1 MSGARCQVSGIRCQ
15 VLGVMTLCHTQLSRR
30 VSASVTNVTRDRV
43 VTDVNPSS
51 GDIIKLT
58 ITPGV
63 LTPRRKSRSAGSK
76 IASVGL
82 PVLVG

>member
-1 MSGARCQVSGIRCQ
+1 MSQMSHSAA
-15 VLGVMTLCHTQLSRR
+15 VMRERS
-30 VSASVTNVTRDRV
+30 V

-63 LTPRRKSRSAGSK
+63 TPRRRRRKSRSAGSK